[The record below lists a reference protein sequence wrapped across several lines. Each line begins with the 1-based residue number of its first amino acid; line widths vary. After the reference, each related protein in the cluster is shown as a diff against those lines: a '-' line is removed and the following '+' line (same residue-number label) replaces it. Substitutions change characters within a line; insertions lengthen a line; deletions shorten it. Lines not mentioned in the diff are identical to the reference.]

1 MKRPGTYNEEKMRDL
16 LFRNLTSLDRK
27 RKILASSEIFDKSGV
42 RTVVRR
48 HFVYIVKELSPQE
61 NVTKQPSYLF
71 VLKVRNTKQL
81 VEKFFCRMKG
91 CVYAVSN
98 NKVYAITF
106 MHSLKICL
114 TAIPEQ
120 LMKYT

>member
-1 MKRPGTYNEEKMRDL
+1 MRDL
-16 LFRNLTSLDRK
+16 LFRNLTSLDRR

-48 HFVYIVKELSPQE
+48 HFVYIVKELSAEEQ
-61 NVTKQPSYLF
+61 VVKQPSYLF
-71 VLKVRNTKQL
+71 VLKERKTKEK

-91 CVYAVSN
+91 CVYAISN
-98 NKVYAITF
+98 GKTYIITF
-106 MHSLKICL
+106 MHSLKISL
-114 TAIPEQ
+114 SSIPED

>member
-1 MKRPGTYNEEKMRDL
+1 MRDL

-48 HFVYIVKELSPQE
+48 HFVYIVKEVAEGVKIQ
-61 NVTKQPSYLF
+61 KQPSYLF
-71 VLKVRNTKQL
+71 VLKERKTAQRI
-81 VEKFFCRMKG
+81 EKFFCRMKG
-91 CVYAVSN
+91 S
-98 NKVYAITF
+98 VYAIANEKVYCVTF

-114 TAIPEQ
+114 SAIPDDA
-120 LMKYT
+120 MKYT

>member
-1 MKRPGTYNEEKMRDL
+1 MRDL

-27 RKILASSEIFDKSGV
+27 RKVLASSEIFDKSGV

-48 HFVYIVKELSPQE
+48 HFAYMVKELPAGTE
-61 NVTKQPSYLF
+61 LEKQPPYLF
-71 VLKVRNTKQL
+71 IFKEKNTRERA
-81 VEKFFCRMKG
+81 EKFFCRMKG
-91 CVYAVSN
+91 SVYAASEGRM
-98 NKVYAITF
+98 YLITF

-114 TAIPEQ
+114 TSIPDE

>member
-1 MKRPGTYNEEKMRDL
+1 MRDL

-48 HFVYIVKELSPQE
+48 HFVYMVKVLPADVKFEKRPA
-61 NVTKQPSYLF
+61 YLF
-71 VLKVRNTKQL
+71 VLKERKTKEKT
-81 VEKFFCRMKG
+81 EKFFCRMKG
-91 CVYAVSN
+91 TVYAIVN
-98 NKVYAITF
+98 DKVYCITF

-114 TAIPEQ
+114 SAIPQ
-120 LMKYT
+120 DLMKYT

>member
-1 MKRPGTYNEEKMRDL
+1 MRDL

-48 HFVYIVKELSPQE
+48 HFVYIVKEVPAQQE
-61 NVTKQPSYLF
+61 ITRQPAYLF
-71 VLKVRNTKQL
+71 VLKVRNTK
-81 VEKFFCRMKG
+81 VRTEKFFCRMKG

-98 NKVYAITF
+98 NRVYVITF

-114 TAIPEQ
+114 TAIPED

>member
-1 MKRPGTYNEEKMRDL
+1 MRDL

-48 HFVYIVKELSPQE
+48 HFVYIVNEVSPE
-61 NVTKQPSYLF
+61 AAVTKKPSYLF
-71 VLKVRNTKQL
+71 VLKVRNTKERT
-81 VEKFFCRMKG
+81 EKFFCRMKG
-91 CVYAVSN
+91 CIYAVSN
-98 NKVYAITF
+98 NKVYVITF

-114 TAIPEQ
+114 SAIPEN

>member
-1 MKRPGTYNEEKMRDL
+1 MRDL

-48 HFVYIVKELSPQE
+48 HFVYLVKELPVDVKFE
-61 NVTKQPSYLF
+61 KQPPYLF
-71 VLKVRNTKQL
+71 ILKVRDTKEK

-91 CVYAVSN
+91 SVYAISGDRA
-98 NKVYAITF
+98 YLITF

-114 TAIPEQ
+114 TAIPDS